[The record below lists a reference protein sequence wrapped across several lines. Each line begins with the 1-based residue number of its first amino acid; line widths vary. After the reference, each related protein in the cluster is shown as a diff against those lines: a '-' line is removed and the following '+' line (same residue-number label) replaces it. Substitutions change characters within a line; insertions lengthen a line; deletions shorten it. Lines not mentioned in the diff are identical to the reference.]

1 MNNKLLGFCMTLAT
15 ISWVNCGDLF
25 AQNDSINTIDRSVDV
40 VNAYQPILRK
50 SKKINVE
57 PLMDDTAKYSD
68 KFKYQLL
75 NASPLSLQSPR
86 RSLRQAWIS
95 RPTKAHIVQ

>member
-1 MNNKLLGFCMTLAT
+1 MTLAT
-15 ISWVNCGDLF
+15 MSWVNCGDLF

-75 NASPLSLQSPR
+75 NRVSTVTTKPETLTATLSPR
-86 RSLRQAWIS
+86 STGA
-95 RPTKAHIVQ
+95 A